1 MVKKFILAA
10 VMLVS
15 SVVPFSKKSAGVDD
29 LVSEF
34 RSQTKCGSVSVVVYD
49 KGEFSYYGDAESLY
63 QIGSMTKAFTGLA
76 VQKLISSGK
85 LSKEDKVSDLIP
97 GFTAYFGSSET
108 DITVENLLMQ
118 RSGYTNNEN
127 DYPAAK
133 EGETLA
139 EWASEISGKQLKS
152 KPGTE
157 YEYSNVNYNLLGL
170 ITEKVTGMSYR
181 EYMEKEILIPL
192 GLSAVSAGKPADEN
206 SVIGGTRLGFRNVFG
221 YETPVRE
228 GSIPAG
234 YFYSNTADI
243 GRWLKAW
250 IENKDPDMDAV
261 LENLNEKGDYYAGWE
276 RAEGDVIGHSGGTPN
291 YSSRI
296 VFSRSKGTGVCVL
309 TNLNVASTTDS
320 LCNSIFAELTGSGN
334 TGLACD
340 VWTVFDIIFT
350 SVSAVFAALLLV
362 IIIIRKKG
370 LLAFLGSLSA
380 ILTALVL
387 ILFPVIFGADI
398 RSIAFTWAPWS
409 FLSGIILM
417 AACAA
422 GSFLKLITVKVNEG
436 RTKTG

>member
-1 MVKKFILAA
+1 MVKSIVLAC
-10 VMLVS
+10 VMLIS
-15 SVVPFSKKSAGVDD
+15 SVVPFSKKSAGIDD

-34 RSQTKCGSVSVVVYD
+34 RSQTKCGNVSVVVYE
-49 KGEFSYYGDAESLY
+49 KGEFSYYGDAEGLY

-85 LSKEDKVSDLIP
+85 LSREDKVSDLIP
-97 GFTAYFGSSET
+97 GFTAYYGSSEAE
-108 DITVENLLMQ
+108 ITVENLLMQ
-118 RSGYTNNEN
+118 RSGYTNNEK

-133 EGETLA
+133 EGETLS
-139 EWASEISGKQLKS
+139 EWASDISGKQLKT

-157 YEYSNVNYNLLGL
+157 YAYSNVNYNLLGL

-181 EYMEKEILIPL
+181 EYMEKDVLKPL
-192 GLSAVSAGKPADEN
+192 ELACVSVGKPSDEN
-206 SVIGGTRLGFRNVFG
+206 SVIVGSRLGFRNVFK

-234 YFYSNTADI
+234 YFYSNTANI

-250 IENKDPDMDAV
+250 IENKDPDMDGI
-261 LENLNEKGDYYAGWE
+261 LDNLKEKGDYYAGWE
-276 RAEGDVIGHSGGTPN
+276 RAESDVIGHSGGTPN

-334 TGLACD
+334 AGLACD

-350 SVSAVFAALLLV
+350 SVSAVFAVLLLV
-362 IIIIRKKG
+362 IIFVRKKG

-409 FLSGIILM
+409 YLSGIILM
-417 AACAA
+417 AVCAA
-422 GSFLKLITVKVNEG
+422 GSFIKLITVRVNEG